1 MKEIRIKD
9 KLIGLNHPTYF
20 VADIGANHDGDR
32 DKAIKLID
40 AAIIGKAD
48 SIKFQS
54 YTASKLTTKSAP
66 KYWRDDYPTET
77 QYDVFKKLDT
87 LNNDDWKYI
96 FEYANKKENYFLHK

>member
-1 MKEIRIKD
+1 MKSIK
-9 KLIGLNHPTYF
+9 IGKKPIGDNFPCFTI
-20 VADIGANHDGDR
+20 AEAGANHDGDR

-87 LNNDDWKYI
+87 KYYI
-96 FEYANKKENYFLHK
+96 